1 MFKKNV
7 LYFFFTITIFF
18 IDRLS
23 KYWAIKNL
31 NNEDQLEIILS
42 PYLSLDLIWNKGIA
56 FGLLSFGERNLYNI
70 LTGLIILVTII
81 VIYLAIKAK
90 GIEKYSFMMICG
102 GSIGNIFDRLF
113 YQAVPDFIDIHYENF
128 HWFIFNVADIFITLG
143 VFLLIFREFGLKIKN

>member
-31 NNEDQLEIILS
+31 NNEDQFQIILS
-42 PYLSLDLIWNKGIA
+42 PYLSFDLIWNKGIA

-70 LTGLIILVTII
+70 ITGLIILVTII
-81 VIYLAIKAK
+81 VIYFAIKAK

>member
-23 KYWAIKNL
+23 KYWVIKNL
-31 NNEDQLEIILS
+31 NNEDQFQIILS

-70 LTGLIILVTII
+70 ITGLIILVTII

-143 VFLLIFREFGLKIKN
+143 VFLLIFREFSLKIKN